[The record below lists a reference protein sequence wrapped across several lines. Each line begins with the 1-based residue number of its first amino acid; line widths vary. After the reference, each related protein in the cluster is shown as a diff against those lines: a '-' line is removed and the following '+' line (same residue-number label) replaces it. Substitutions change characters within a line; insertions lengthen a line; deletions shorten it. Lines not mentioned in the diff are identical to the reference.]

1 MSSDH
6 FNNNNNDAGNK
17 NTYAGLIQ
25 NALQVGTTATT
36 NEKK

>member
-6 FNNNNNDAGNK
+6 FNNNNTDAGNK
-17 NTYAGLIQ
+17 NTYAGPTQ
-25 NALQVGTTATT
+25 NALQVGTTETT